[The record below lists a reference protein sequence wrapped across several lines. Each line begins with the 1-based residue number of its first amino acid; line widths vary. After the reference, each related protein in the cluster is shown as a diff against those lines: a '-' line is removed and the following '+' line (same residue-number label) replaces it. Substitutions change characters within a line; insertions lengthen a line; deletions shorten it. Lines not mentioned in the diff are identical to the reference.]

1 MYQCVDSNTSPTQ
14 HDRLLLFVSSPDA
27 GACMVN
33 QSFWLYS
40 RANWLGS
47 HMVDHWKN
55 LKSKGVASYG
65 NRVEKKEK

>member
-1 MYQCVDSNTSPTQ
+1 MYQGVNSHAISTQ
-14 HDRLLLFVSSPDA
+14 QDTLLLTVSSPDA

-47 HMVDHWKN
+47 HMVDHWKK